1 MKLETTYFEEMGIIN
16 TEETLQI
23 AKERA
28 LKIGIKN
35 IIIASTYGHTIQK
48 ALETFQG
55 TDTEFTIVGGKRK
68 EFPDQL
74 QTKLTQQ
81 GHKTIFNNDHN
92 LTYPTMAWEILRRF
106 SEGMKVCVQMT
117 LIATDLGILPTGIE
131 AIAIAGTGRVDY
143 SQGGGADT
151 AIIIETVKSKDF
163 LHLDLPI
170 SQSKEQGRK
179 IKEILCKPR

>member
-1 MKLETTYFEEMGIIN
+1 MKQETTYFEEMGITN
-16 TEETLQI
+16 TKETLQI

-28 LKIGIKN
+28 LKAGIKT

-48 ALETFQG
+48 ALETFKG
-55 TDTEFTIVGGKRK
+55 IDTEFIIVGGKRQD
-68 EFPDQL
+68 FPDKL
-74 QTKLTQQ
+74 HVKLTQQ
-81 GHKTIFNNDHN
+81 GHKTIFNDDHS
-92 LTYPTMAWEILRRF
+92 LTYPTMAWEVLRRF

-117 LIATDLGILPTGIE
+117 LLATDLGILPPGIE

-143 SQGGGADT
+143 PQGGGADT
-151 AIIIETVKSKDF
+151 AILIETVKSKDF

-170 SQSKEQGRK
+170 SESKRQGRK